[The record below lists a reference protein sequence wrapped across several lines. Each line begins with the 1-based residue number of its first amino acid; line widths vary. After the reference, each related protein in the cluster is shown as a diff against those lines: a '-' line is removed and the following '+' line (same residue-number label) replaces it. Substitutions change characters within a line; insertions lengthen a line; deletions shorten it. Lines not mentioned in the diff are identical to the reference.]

1 MHEPLKNRLQP
12 FIPILP
18 AIGTP
23 AYKLAKFL
31 VPIFFDL
38 TQNEFTAQDSFTFA
52 NEILTQDSGS
62 IYGSLDVDSYL
73 PTLIRLKYLQKET
86 FAEFD

>member
-1 MHEPLKNRLQP
+1 MSLQP
-12 FIPILP
+12 RILSP
-18 AIGTP
+18 LLM
-23 AYKLAKFL
+23 K
-31 VPIFFDL
+31 
-38 TQNEFTAQDSFTFA
+38 FTAQDSFTFP
-52 NEILTQDSGS
+52 NEILTQDSDS

>member
-1 MHEPLKNRLQP
+1 MDYHHSDP
-12 FIPILP
+12 FFSDWYH
-18 AIGTP
+18 T
-23 AYKLAKFL
+23 YKLEKFL
-31 VPIFFDL
+31 VPIFFDI

-52 NEILTQDSGS
+52 NEILTQDSDS

-86 FAEFD
+86 FAEFG